1 MSTMNRNRENDTFIY
16 LGGSCCLC
24 LVFLGVLLTS
34 IMIFVI
40 NSKVNTLVDTC
51 SAGSGTGLGKRN
63 VMNGVP
69 PFDVLQQH
77 EEPKG
82 VNRARPSFAKAARFT
97 SGAAE
102 SAAEKLAKV
111 AVESSNSGGGDDDSS
126 ALPDLIDAK
135 GIIAAKKVASAQAP
149 TVSAKRA
156 PVGSKKL

>member
-1 MSTMNRNRENDTFIY
+1 MNRNRENDTFVIF
-16 LGGSCCLC
+16 GGGCCLC
-24 LVFLGVLLTS
+24 VLFLGVLLTS

-63 VMNGVP
+63 VMNGAP
-69 PFDVLQQH
+69 PFDVLQQQ

-82 VNRARPSFAKAARFT
+82 VNRARPAFPKAARFT

-111 AVESSNSGGGDDDSS
+111 AVESSSGTGDDDS
-126 ALPDLIDAK
+126 ALPELIDPK